1 MPYDRAKT
9 RSMIDIRYVWGGMLI
24 VGSLLLY
31 GCSTPQTPQ
40 DLLAPTDA
48 QLKNRSL
55 QTRTFV

>member
-1 MPYDRAKT
+1 
-9 RSMIDIRYVWGGMLI
+9 MIDIRYVWGGMLI